1 MIVNM
6 ANENQSRITE
16 DFATVQALID
26 SHEIVMAVWQD
37 RSQALGVDY
46 LVVKGAQRLAQGLH
60 DNVTFQARMT
70 AIPCNDAAQA
80 MALRMVA
87 GDKPN

>member
-6 ANENQSRITE
+6 ANDNQSRITE

-37 RSQALGVDY
+37 RSQPGVDY

-70 AIPCNDAAQA
+70 AILCNDAAQA
-80 MALRMVA
+80 MALRMV
-87 GDKPN
+87 NQ